1 VLATATARWRLGRVA
16 EQRGTLGE
24 GQQEGARAVGKLGGD
39 AWRLGE
45 AGGPQAAGH
54 GGQRRHCCAA
64 EGEAEEE
71 EGGGAPGADVQF
83 QKLQGPRCKIGFSH
97 YFISQMRKWSK

>member
-1 VLATATARWRLGRVA
+1 VLATAMATWRLGRTA
-16 EQRGTLGE
+16 ERRGTLGE

-45 AGGPQAAGH
+45 VGGPRAVRH
-54 GGQRRHCCAA
+54 GGQWQRCCAA

-71 EGGGAPGADVQF
+71 EGGHQGLMCTF
-83 QKLQGPRCKIGFSH
+83 QKFHDLRCKTRFSH
-97 YFISQMRKWSK
+97 CFISQMRNWSK